1 MVCSFTGNRDG
12 AGDPAFDITATRD
25 GARLMTFGA
34 GIHFCVGANL
44 ARAELE
50 EALLFLAPRMPG
62 LRNDGPVEYGTVQGI
77 YGLGA
82 LPLAWDGG
90 RD

>member
-12 AGDPAFDITATRD
+12 AGDPAFDIAEERD

-34 GIHFCVGANL
+34 GIHFCVGSNL

-50 EALLFLAPRMPG
+50 EVVAFLAPRLPG
-62 LRNDGPVEYGTVQGI
+62 LRLDGEPVFGTIQGI
-77 YGLGA
+77 YGLRS
-82 LPLAWDGG
+82 LPIAWSA
-90 RD
+90 

>member
-12 AGDPAFDITATRD
+12 TGSAEFDILAERPP
-25 GARLMTFGA
+25 GRLMTFGA

-50 EALLFLAPRMPG
+50 EALRMLAVAMPG
-62 LRNDGPVEYGTVQGI
+62 LRLDGGAVLGTIQGI
-77 YGLGA
+77 YGIER
-82 LPLAWDGG
+82 LPLAWDPA
-90 RD
+90 